1 MYKGK
6 TMTILGSH
14 QIIVI
19 IQHTI
24 QYIIVHL
31 IDIQMFYIK
40 YLTMH
45 KVQMHAGAIRK
56 LLYGVYVCIGR

>member
-1 MYKGK
+1 
-6 TMTILGSH
+6 MTILGSH

-24 QYIIVHL
+24 QYIIVHF

-40 YLTMH
+40 YLAMH
-45 KVQMHAGAIRK
+45 KVQMHAGVISNK
-56 LLYGVYVCIGR
+56 KVIVWFVHLYRR